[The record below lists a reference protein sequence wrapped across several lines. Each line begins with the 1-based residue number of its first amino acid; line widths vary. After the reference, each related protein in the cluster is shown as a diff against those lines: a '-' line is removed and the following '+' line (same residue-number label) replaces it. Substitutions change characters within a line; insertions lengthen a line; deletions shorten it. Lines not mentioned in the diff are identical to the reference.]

1 MHVDRPTAGITLPD
15 YQGGSIVNLMAS
27 LGRAMGT
34 RKPSRYAPVATLD
47 PAVFGTSGS
56 ILLLVIDG
64 LGYRYLRE
72 TAPSGTLTKHLAGSL
87 TSVFPSTTATAITA
101 FMTGLAPQQHAVT
114 GWSMYFD
121 DIATVGA
128 VLPFRARPNDEPLA
142 NHGLRAKTFFDHQAF
157 FDQLPCKSFI
167 VSPSRIVDSEFS
179 VAHSGT
185 AQRCGYG
192 SLAEFFDTIQFCLRG
207 RDERKFVYAY
217 YPELDSIAHQHG
229 IASRNTVEL
238 LDRLDNGIGRLLSS
252 LTGLDVTVVVT
263 ADHGFVDAPQSELIE
278 LDDHPLLA
286 ATLSQ
291 PLCGERR
298 AAYCYVKP
306 DKTDAFVDYV
316 RNELD
321 QHVSL
326 WESQTLIDAGWF
338 GLGEPHPKLAPR
350 VGDYTLVMKNRATIK
365 DWMPGERHHS
375 IIGVHGGV
383 SEDEMIVPL
392 VVAQP

>member
-1 MHVDRPTAGITLPD
+1 MHVDRPTAAITLPD
-15 YQGGSIVNLMAS
+15 YRGGSIVNLMAS
-27 LGRAMGT
+27 LGLAMGT
-34 RKPSRYAPVATLD
+34 REPSRYAPIGAID
-47 PAVFGTSGS
+47 PEGFGTRGS
-56 ILLLVIDG
+56 VLLLVIDG

-72 TAPSGTLTKHLAGSL
+72 VLPSGTLTKHLVGSL

-121 DIATVGA
+121 DIAMVGA
-128 VLPFRARPNDEPLA
+128 VLPFRTRPNDEPLA
-142 NHGLRAKTFFDHQAF
+142 NQGLHPETFFDHPAF

-167 VSPSRIVDSEFS
+167 VSPNRIVDSEFS

-185 AQRCGYG
+185 AQRRGYG

-207 RDERKFVYAY
+207 RNERKFVYAY
-217 YPELDSIAHQHG
+217 YPELDSIAHAHG
-229 IASRNTVEL
+229 IASRNALDL
-238 LDRLDNGIGRLLSS
+238 LDRLDDGIGRLLSC
-252 LTGLDVTVVVT
+252 LTGLGVTVVVT
-263 ADHGFVDAPQSELIE
+263 ADHGFVDAPQTELIE

-306 DKTDAFVDYV
+306 EKTGIFVDYV

-326 WESQTLIDAGWF
+326 WESQTLINEGWF
-338 GLGEPHPKLAPR
+338 GLGEPHPKLASR

-383 SEDEMIVPL
+383 SAEEMIVPL
-392 VVAQP
+392 VVARP

>member
-1 MHVDRPTAGITLPD
+1 MSVDRPSAAITLPD
-15 YQGGSIVNLMAS
+15 YHGGSIVNLMAS
-27 LGRAMGT
+27 LGHAIGAP
-34 RKPSRYAPVATLD
+34 KPSHYAPVAGLD
-47 PAVFGTSGS
+47 PAVFGGSGS

-64 LGYRYLRE
+64 LGYRHLRDRL
-72 TAPSGTLTKHLAGSL
+72 PSGTLTKHLMGSL

-114 GWSMYFD
+114 GWNMYFD
-121 DIATVGA
+121 DIETVGA
-128 VLPFRARPNDEPLA
+128 VLPFRTRPHDEPLA
-142 NHGLRAKTFFDHQAF
+142 NQGLRPEVFFDHPAF
-157 FDQLPCKSFI
+157 FEQLPCKSFV
-167 VSPSRIVDSEFS
+167 VSPNRIVDSEFN

-207 RDERKFVYAY
+207 RNERKFVYAY
-217 YPELDSIAHQHG
+217 FPELDSIAHQHG
-229 IASRNTVEL
+229 IESRNAVEL
-238 LDRLDNGIGRLLSS
+238 LHRLDDGIARLLSC
-252 LTGLDVTVVVT
+252 LTGLGVTVVVT
-263 ADHGFVDAPQSELIE
+263 ADHGFVDAAETELIE
-278 LDDHPLLA
+278 LADHPLLA

-298 AAYCYVKP
+298 AAYCYVKQ
-306 DKTDAFVDYV
+306 DKTDVFVDYV

-321 QHVSL
+321 QHVWL
-326 WESQTLIDAGWF
+326 WESQTLIDEGWF
-338 GLGEPHPKLAPR
+338 GLGEPHPKLASR

-383 SEDEMIVPL
+383 SADEMIVPL

>member
-1 MHVDRPTAGITLPD
+1 MHVDHPTAAITLPD

-34 RKPSRYAPVATLD
+34 RESSHYAPIAGLD
-47 PAVFGTSGS
+47 PAAFAPGGS

-64 LGYRYLRE
+64 LGYRYLRDML
-72 TAPSGTLTKHLAGSL
+72 PSGTLTKHLAGSL

-101 FMTGLAPQQHAVT
+101 FMTGSAPQQHAVT
-114 GWSMYFD
+114 GWNMYFD

-128 VLPFRARPNDEPLA
+128 VLPFRARPSDEPLA
-142 NHGLRAKTFFDHQAF
+142 NQGLRPDAFFDHSAF
-157 FDQLPCKSFI
+157 FDHLPCKSFV
-167 VSPSRIVDSEFS
+167 VSPNRIVDSEFN

-185 AQRCGYG
+185 AQRCGYS

-207 RDERKFVYAY
+207 RNERKFVYAY
-217 YPELDSIAHQHG
+217 YPELDSIAHAHG
-229 IASRNTVEL
+229 IASRNAAEL
-238 LDRLDNGIGRLLSS
+238 LDRLDDGIGRLLSC
-252 LTGLDVTVVVT
+252 LTGLGVTVVVT

-306 DKTDAFVDYV
+306 DKTDVFVDYV

-321 QHVSL
+321 EHVWL
-326 WESQTLIDAGWF
+326 WKSQTLIDEGWF
-338 GLGEPHPKLAPR
+338 GLGQPHPKLASR
-350 VGDYTLVMKNRATIK
+350 VGDYALVMKNRATIK

-375 IIGVHGGV
+375 VIGVHGGV
-383 SEDEMIVPL
+383 SADEMIVPL
-392 VVAQP
+392 VVVQA